1 MTAIIFDCDTGVD
14 DAMAIM
20 YGAGNGADFVA
31 CTVTHGNVPVTVGAR
46 NTLTVLDAVGLNH
59 VPVHVGAAR
68 PMAQPLKT
76 AEWVHGEDGLGN
88 TNPTPSTRP
97 LAGNLAAV
105 EIVRLARERP
115 GELTLVA
122 VGPMTNIGLAL
133 LLEPDLPR
141 LLPRVVVMGGAVGVP
156 GNASQTSE
164 ANFWHDPEAA
174 QLVLDAEWDL
184 VLVGLESTMSTTLT
198 PEAIDRLSRVET
210 PHGLL
215 LWNAMQHYMAIYAK
229 PLGRLT
235 CVLHDPLA
243 IALALD
249 PDLAE
254 YRLVRVAMEMHGE
267 HTRGQVVGDL
277 RRYEPDPSDPLE
289 PGVARIV
296 TRLDLA
302 TFHERFLQSL
312 GA

>member
-20 YGAGNGADFVA
+20 YGAGNGAEFVA
-31 CTVTHGNVPVTVGAR
+31 CTVTHGNVPVSVGAR
-46 NTLTVLDAVGLNH
+46 NTMTILDAVGLDH
-59 VPVHVGAAR
+59 VPVHSGAAR

-76 AEWVHGEDGLGN
+76 AEFVHGEDGLGN
-88 TNPTPSTRP
+88 SNPPPSTRP

-174 QLVLDAEWDL
+174 QLVLDAQWDL
-184 VLVGLESTMSTTLT
+184 VLVGLESTMTTTLT
-198 PEAIDRLSRVET
+198 PEAIDRLSHVET
-210 PHGLL
+210 PHGIL
-215 LWNAMQHYMAIYAK
+215 LWNAMQHYLDVYAEA
-229 PLGRLT
+229 LGRRT

-249 PDLAE
+249 PGLAE
-254 YRLVRVAMEMHGE
+254 YRLVRVTMEMRGE

-277 RRYEPDPSDPLE
+277 RGYEPDPTDPLA

-296 TRLDLA
+296 TRLDLE
-302 TFHERFLQSL
+302 TFHERFLQSV

>member
-46 NTLTVLDAVGLNH
+46 NTLIVLDAVGLDH
-59 VPVHVGAAR
+59 VPVHIGAAR
-68 PMAQPLKT
+68 PIAQPLNT
-76 AEWVHGEDGLGN
+76 AEWVHGEDGMGN
-88 TNPTPSTRP
+88 SNPAPSPRP
-97 LAGNLAAV
+97 LAGTLGAV

-174 QLVLDAEWDL
+174 QLVLDAPWDL
-184 VLVGLESTMSTTLT
+184 VLVGLESTMTTALP
-198 PEAIDRLSRVET
+198 PEAIERLSRVET
-210 PHGLL
+210 SHGMLM
-215 LWNAMQHYMAIYAK
+215 WHAMQHYMRIYADAY
-229 PLGRLT
+229 GRQT

-243 IALALD
+243 VALALD
-249 PDLAE
+249 PGLAE
-254 YRLVRVAMEMHGE
+254 YRLVRVSMEMRGE

-277 RRYEPDPSDPLE
+277 RGYEPDPTDPLA

-296 TRLDLA
+296 TGLDLE
-302 TFHERFLQSL
+302 TFHERFLQAL